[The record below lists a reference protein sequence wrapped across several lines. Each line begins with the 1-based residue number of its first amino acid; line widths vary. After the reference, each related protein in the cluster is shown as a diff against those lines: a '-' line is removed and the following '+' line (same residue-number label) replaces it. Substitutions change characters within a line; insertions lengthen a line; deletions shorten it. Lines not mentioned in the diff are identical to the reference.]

1 MNLDPNKIVSI
12 IKMRTSQGSLKK
24 KKKKKRAGVA
34 EALGSPNVGAD
45 FSAEGRG
52 SGIG

>member
-12 IKMRTSQGSLKK
+12 IKMRTSQGSL

>member
-12 IKMRTSQGSLKK
+12 IKMRTSQGSL
-24 KKKKKRAGVA
+24 KKKKRAGVA